1 MRLQEILRVKGNGV
15 HVISPDATMD
25 DVAQQMIAH
34 NCGSLVVCQGGQRD
48 GAMEG
53 IITERDLLKV
63 CAARRG
69 PLNRVRVSEVMT
81 RHPMTGTPYDTI
93 DDTMGLMTEKRVR
106 HLPILDDDR
115 LAGIISIGDIVKAQ
129 HDQTALENHYLKNY
143 IQS

>member
-69 PLNRVRVSEVMT
+69 PLDRVRVSEVMT

>member
-1 MRLQEILRVKGNGV
+1 MRLQEILRVKGNAV

-34 NCGSLVVCQGGQRD
+34 NCGSLVVCKGGDRD

-53 IITERDLLKV
+53 IITERDILKV

-69 PLNRVRVSEVMT
+69 PLDRVRVAEVMT

-115 LAGIISIGDIVKAQ
+115 LVGIISIGDIVKAQ
-129 HDQTALENHYLKNY
+129 HDQTALENHYLKSY